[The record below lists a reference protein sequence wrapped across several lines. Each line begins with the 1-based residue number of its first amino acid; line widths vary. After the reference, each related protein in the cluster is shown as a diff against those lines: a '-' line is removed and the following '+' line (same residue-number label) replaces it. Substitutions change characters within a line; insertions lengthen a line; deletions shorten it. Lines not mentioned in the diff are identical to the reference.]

1 LETGGLVMHSLP
13 LVPSSAPD
21 FLRWSGSTPF
31 SSINRS
37 WQAWILR
44 PFLSA
49 IRSTGA
55 AGAEWEK
62 NRILAADR
70 GDTQLSKI
78 YDEVKRAEQSR
89 HGGDVVGVGLLIKG
103 QISRNEDLL
112 VDGSM
117 EGSIQLGDRML
128 TVGSSGKLT
137 ADVSR
142 RNAMSSTNWSDRDF
156 EQLLRLSSELGRNQ
170 KTSRSSIFELRAAF
184 NAKDNVRLS
193 LTQADITA
201 SRTRRETFVRVALW
215 LVILL
220 GGVAGVGFI
229 LARMLL
235 ER

>member
-1 LETGGLVMHSLP
+1 MVRFKTV
-13 LVPSSAPD
+13 
-21 FLRWSGSTPF
+21 F
-31 SSINRS
+31 SINRS

-49 IRSTGA
+49 IRNTEAPALSGRN
-55 AGAEWEK
+55 G
-62 NRILAADR
+62 ILAADR

-89 HGGDVVGVGLLIKG
+89 HAGNVVGVGLLIRG
-103 QISRNEDLL
+103 QISRNEELL

-117 EGSIQLGDRML
+117 EGSIQLGDGML
-128 TVGSSGKLT
+128 TVESSGKLT

-184 NAKDNVRLS
+184 AKDKAQLS
-193 LTQADITA
+193 LTHADIAA
-201 SRTRRETFVRVALW
+201 SRTRRETLVRVAFW
-215 LVILL
+215 WVIVL
-220 GGVAGVGFI
+220 GGIAGVGFI
-229 LARMLL
+229 LARMLF